1 MAITKTFDRPVA
13 VTTAEESTVLTATY
27 TQEADHGVLDVSFV
41 DGGAV
46 ITAAKQ
52 LGRFKFTPEV
62 QGTRLRW
69 KVEKLRFS
77 GADDATSSTVPADSN
92 AVGQVQVFY
101 TEWQD
106 LDAAHTQA
114 GDPRS

>member
-13 VTTAEESTVLTATY
+13 TQTAEESTVLTATY
-27 TQEADHGVLDVSFV
+27 TQETDHGVLDISFV
-41 DGGAV
+41 DGEAV
-46 ITAAKQ
+46 ITAPKQ

-69 KVEKLRFS
+69 KVEKLRFNGS
-77 GADDATSSTVPADSN
+77 DDATSSTVPADST
-92 AVGQVQVFY
+92 AVGQTQVFY
-101 TEWQD
+101 TEYQD

>member
-1 MAITKTFDRPVA
+1 MTITKTFDRPVA
-13 VTTAEESTVLTATY
+13 QTTAEESTVLSATY
-27 TQEADHGVLDVSFV
+27 TQAADHSVLDVSFV
-41 DGGAV
+41 DGGGV
-46 ITAAKQ
+46 ITPTKQ

-77 GADDATSSTVPADSN
+77 GADDAIDSTTPADSN